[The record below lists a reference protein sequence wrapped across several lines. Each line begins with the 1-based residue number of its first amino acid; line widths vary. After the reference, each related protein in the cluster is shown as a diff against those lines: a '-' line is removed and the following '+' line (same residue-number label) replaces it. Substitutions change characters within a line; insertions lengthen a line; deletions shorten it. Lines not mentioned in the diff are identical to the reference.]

1 MKDLF
6 FMGGTLF
13 MSVLSILF
21 IMMMAWMIYHLS
33 KYLISKSS
41 SKEISLRKMEQG
53 KSIGLFA
60 LVFGI
65 MGQLIGLYGAFSSMA
80 EVSTISPAIMY
91 AGLKVSMI
99 TTMYGIIIY
108 LIALVLWFVGRQLI
122 DKKI

>member
-1 MKDLF
+1 
-6 FMGGTLF
+6 